1 MSIIQADAPSLAKTL
16 ELARHIVDLDDKSR
30 VDCFYALRAQQ
41 RLSRAVRGFN
51 HLLDHPDYRPVGLA
65 ALSCLGFDARL

>member
-1 MSIIQADAPSLAKTL
+1 MTKAASTAFMLL
-16 ELARHIVDLDDKSR
+16 L
-30 VDCFYALRAQQ
+30 AQQ

-51 HLLDHPDYRPVGLA
+51 QLLEPPDYRPIGLA

>member
-1 MSIIQADAPSLAKTL
+1 MSIIQPDAPCLAETL
-16 ELARHIVDLDDKSR
+16 ELARHILDLDDKSR
-30 VDCFYALRAQQ
+30 VDRFYALLAQQ

-51 HLLDHPDYRPVGLA
+51 QLLEHPDYRPIGLA

>member
-1 MSIIQADAPSLAKTL
+1 MSIIQADAPSLSETL
-16 ELARHIVDLDDKSR
+16 ELARHIVDLYDKSR

-51 HLLDHPDYRPVGLA
+51 QLLDHPDYRPIGLA